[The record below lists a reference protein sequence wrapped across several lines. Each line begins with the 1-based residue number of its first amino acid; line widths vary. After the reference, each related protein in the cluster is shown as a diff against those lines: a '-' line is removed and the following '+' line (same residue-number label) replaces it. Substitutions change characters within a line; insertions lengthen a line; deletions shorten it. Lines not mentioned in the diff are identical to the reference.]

1 MFRGT
6 TRARSASCCNLNG
19 SPFTKHVYWAL
30 CCNLKGSPF
39 TKQVYW
45 HKQSKQLKIQ
55 RMQRQQCKET
65 DMSLHWLHFE
75 LHARFVQIYMH
86 RNGWLLTD
94 LADNMADNQ
103 GLPPWLTTRDY
114 SPTWLTTWLTTKDY
128 SNQRPTIATKDY
140 SNDHW
145 CRQGDFAIVTMN
157 LFPDTRYV
165 SIVVYQLPDYM
176 LVYNIKYGSYY
187 LKRFPIVLNLFP

>member
-128 SNQRPTIATKDY
+128 SNHRAD
-140 SNDHW
+140 N
-145 CRQGDFAIVTMN
+145 CNQG
-157 LFPDTRYV
+157 L
-165 SIVVYQLPDYM
+165 
-176 LVYNIKYGSYY
+176 
-187 LKRFPIVLNLFP
+187 LKRPLMQAGWFRYCNNESVPWYEICFHSGISVTRLYASI